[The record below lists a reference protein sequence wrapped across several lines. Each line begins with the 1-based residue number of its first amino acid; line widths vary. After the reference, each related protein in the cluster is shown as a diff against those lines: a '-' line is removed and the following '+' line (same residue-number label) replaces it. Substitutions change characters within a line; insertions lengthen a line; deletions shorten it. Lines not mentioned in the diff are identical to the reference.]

1 LVPAN
6 WAEYAVPT
14 APAKPLLVDVTDGT
28 GGMVIWAVAN
38 RVSSRRE
45 VAVTVTVT
53 DEDVAVGA
61 V

>member
-1 LVPAN
+1 MVPAN
-6 WAEYAVPT
+6 WAEYALPT

-28 GGMVIWAVAN
+28 GGTVIWAVAN
-38 RVSSRRE
+38 RVSSSRE

>member
-1 LVPAN
+1 MPAN

-14 APAKPLLVDVTDGT
+14 APAKPLLVEVTEGA
-28 GGMVIWAVAN
+28 GGMVIWALAN
-38 RVSSRRE
+38 RVSSSRE

-53 DEDVAVGA
+53 EEDVAVGA